1 MLTVLERHSFVEA
14 FDRDG
19 VRGVLS
25 VANGDLAPL
34 HAHWGDTT
42 LLGHLIG
49 RDGTRFGRL
58 SHAGLTE
65 LSLSIH
71 ELMAA
76 IEAPSSAVEF
86 RALAQSRLG
95 FEFASQRL
103 RPSGGAPRE
112 TAHLAAAGRSRRGSR
127 SGRFD
132 SRRPRRPPPP
142 PDSTADYAEVVR
154 LLAAAGD
161 RPYLPGSLAV
171 IQFRL
176 PDVEPVTLAD
186 GRGHCS
192 R

>member
-65 LSLSIH
+65 LSLGIH
-71 ELMAA
+71 ELVPV
-76 IEAPSSAVEF
+76 IEAPSSAVKF
-86 RALAQSRLG
+86 RTLLEAASVSDSQVNELARAAALHG
-95 FEFASQRL
+95 RL
-103 RPSGGAPRE
+103 RISRQLIDLGADPARDGSILDD
-112 TAHLAAAGRSRRGSR
+112 LAARLRRRIAQRTTPRS
-127 SGRFD
+127 SG
-132 SRRPRRPPPP
+132 
-142 PDSTADYAEVVR
+142 YW
-154 LLAAAGD
+154 LLRAIDPTCQAAS
-161 RPYLPGSLAV
+161 P
-171 IQFRL
+171 
-176 PDVEPVTLAD
+176 
-186 GRGHCS
+186 
-192 R
+192 